1 MRILVSVVVMLL
13 VGLPVGV
20 RAQTPQAVTLE
31 SAMVSAVDRHPTVVA
46 AAQALRAAEAR
57 LVVARAGTALA
68 VAVNARA
75 SVGTVSTSGTPTGGD
90 VGTSHDVSVGA
101 TYSLYDGGI
110 TALQIAQAQ
119 AALES
124 AQASL
129 ASARQDVALAAG
141 QAYFSVLRAQRTVE
155 VREAALRA
163 ARGQVEQ
170 AEAFVRAGTGARA
183 DVVRAQATAAT
194 ADADLVGARGQ
205 VEITMVQLRSAMA
218 LPVAQAVTVADPA
231 APVPV
236 TLAPSDAAVQAVRER
251 AEVRRLDAD
260 VRNVEAAL
268 RIAEI
273 RAGFLLTVSA
283 GGVVQVS
290 PTPGQVGWSVG
301 ANASFPIA
309 DGGAARAEVI
319 AARANVA
326 AAQARREA
334 TVLQVQTQAYQ
345 AAASARDTNARVEAL
360 RVSVTAAEESQ
371 RVAEGRYRA
380 GVGTLLEVLDAQT
393 LATQARIN
401 AVQALYD
408 LHLAIVN
415 LQYGIGQPLVRRS

>member
-1 MRILVSVVVMLL
+1 MRILVSAVVLLL
-13 VGLPVGV
+13 VGLPVAV
-20 RAQTPQAVTLE
+20 RAQAPGAVTLE

-57 LVVARAGTALA
+57 IVVARAGTV
-68 VAVNARA
+68 VAVTANARA
-75 SVGTVSTSGTPTGGD
+75 SVGTVGSSGAPTGGAP
-90 VGTSHDVSVGA
+90 GTSHDVSLGA
-101 TYSLYDGGI
+101 SYSIYDGGI
-110 TALQIAQAQ
+110 RALQVAQAQ
-119 AALES
+119 ATLEA

-129 ASARQDVALAAG
+129 AVARQDVAIAAG
-141 QAYFSVLRAQRTVE
+141 QAYFNVLRAQRTVE
-155 VREAALRA
+155 VREAALRT

-194 ADADLVGARGQ
+194 AEADLVTARGQ
-205 VEITMVQLRSAMA
+205 VEITGVQLRSAMA
-218 LPVAQAVTVADPA
+218 APLAQALTVADPA

-236 TLAPSDAAVQAVRER
+236 VLAPSDAAAQAVRER
-251 AEVRRLDAD
+251 SEVRRLDAD
-260 VRNVEAAL
+260 VRNAEVAL

-273 RAGFLLTVSA
+273 RAGLLVTVSA

-290 PTPGQVGWSVG
+290 PNPGQLGWSLG
-301 ANASFPIA
+301 ANASFPIL
-309 DGGAARAEVI
+309 DGGAARAEVA

-345 AAASARDTNARVEAL
+345 AAAGARDTGARVDAL
-360 RVSVTAAEESQ
+360 RVSVSAAEESL

-380 GVGTLLEVLDAQT
+380 GVGTLLEVLDAQS

-408 LHLAIVN
+408 LYLAIVN
-415 LQYGIGQPLVRRS
+415 LQYALGQPLVRRT

>member
-1 MRILVSVVVMLL
+1 MRTLLSAILILL

-46 AAQALRAAEAR
+46 ATQALRAAEAR
-57 LVVARAGTALA
+57 VVAARAGTA
-68 VAVNARA
+68 VAISANARA
-75 SVGTVSTSGTPTGGD
+75 SVGTVGTSGAPTGGD
-90 VGTSHDVSVGA
+90 AGTSHDVSVGA
-101 TYSLYDGGI
+101 TYPLYDGGI
-110 TALQIAQAQ
+110 TALQIVQAQ
-119 AALES
+119 AAVES

-129 ASARQDVALAAG
+129 AAARQDVALAAG
-141 QAYFSVLRAQRTVE
+141 QAYFNVLRAQRTVE
-155 VREAALRA
+155 VREAALRT

-183 DVVRAQATAAT
+183 DVIRAQATAAT
-194 ADADLVGARGQ
+194 AEADLVGARGQ

-236 TLAPSDAAVQAVRER
+236 VLAPSDAAAQAVRER
-251 AEVRRLDAD
+251 PEVRRLDAD
-260 VRNVEAAL
+260 VRSAEVAL

-273 RAGFLLTVSA
+273 RAGFLITVSA

-290 PTPGQVGWSVG
+290 PNPGRVGWSVG
-301 ANASFPIA
+301 ANASFPIL
-309 DGGAARAEVI
+309 DGGAARAEVA

-345 AAASARDTNARVEAL
+345 AAAGARDTNARVEAL
-360 RVSVTAAEESQ
+360 RVSVNAADESL

-380 GVGTLLEVLDAQT
+380 GVGTLFEVLDAQT

-415 LQYGIGQPLVRRS
+415 LQYALGQPLVRRT